1 MYVKQ
6 TLLYVTIIIVFSIW
20 ITYDI
25 IKNKKK

>member
-6 TLLYVTIIIVFSIW
+6 TLLYVVIIMIMSIW
-20 ITYDI
+20 MTYDI